1 MSYPVRREGFRPSLF
16 SVLETLRA
24 SRRWIFRLIMNV
36 ILGLRPGT
44 RQDPLKNSSGLL
56 VPSVGVQP
64 SEGWSEGLYELSP
77 LSSKRSVR
85 AYEKIL
91 RQQARIAAGFVGEE
105 GIEPSVQII
114 AARCSRLSH
123 GGGQGP
129 AGQTNTIYNND
140 SKHPR
145 VALYTCFLYR
155 SSYVSS
161 VSSPVPLH
169 LVQMPFFQGCSPVPP
184 HSGQRIGSG
193 SSMALSGCVGP

>member
-1 MSYPVRREGFRPSLF
+1 MTAPRLTALDFSGDPGSAAGNSPGSFEELFRSF
-16 SVLETLRA
+16 GA
-24 SRRWIFRLIMNV
+24 
-36 ILGLRPGT
+36 LGRG
-44 RQDPLKNSSGLL
+44 
-56 VPSVGVQP
+56 QP

-85 AYEKIL
+85 AYEKFL

-105 GIEPSVQII
+105 GVEPSVQII

-129 AGQTNTIYNND
+129 RRSNKHYND

-145 VALYTCFLYR
+145 VALYTVFLYL
-155 SSYVSS
+155 SSYTSS
-161 VSSPVPLH
+161 VSSPVPWH
-169 LVQMPFFQGCSPVPP
+169 LVQVAFFQGCNPVPP

-193 SSMALSGCVGP
+193 TSFMALFVFVLFSSEGQAHCSAEAECP